1 VVNVIF
7 DICLYAYL
15 LHNADLIVATLADA
29 YRDIA
34 FEKLYHFFIY
44 GTVIDSL
51 VNLIMY
57 LVARRA
63 LLTNRL
69 IQYNHFTWSILGT
82 ILSRIVV
89 SYLNI
94 TNLVMFIMKIVLYLY
109 ARYVV
114 SMLYS
119 ILLLPPWRLR
129 MGPDERYIV
138 QINYVR

>member
-1 VVNVIF
+1 MNLVF
-7 DICLYAYL
+7 DLVLYAYL
-15 LHNADLIVATLADA
+15 LHNSEFIVATLADA

-34 FEKLYHFFIY
+34 YEKLYRFFMY
-44 GTVIDSL
+44 GTVIDL
-51 VNLIMY
+51 MVNFVMY
-57 LVARRA
+57 LVGKRA
-63 LLTNRL
+63 LRSNRL
-69 IQYNHFTWSILGT
+69 LQYNHFTWCILAT

-129 MGPDERYIV
+129 M
-138 QINYVR
+138 N